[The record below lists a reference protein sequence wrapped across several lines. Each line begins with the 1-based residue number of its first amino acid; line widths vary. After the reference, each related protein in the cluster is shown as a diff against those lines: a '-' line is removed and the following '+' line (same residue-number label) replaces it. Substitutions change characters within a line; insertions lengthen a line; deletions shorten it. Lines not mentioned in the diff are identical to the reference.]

1 MRILVTAS
9 SQHGSTREVADA
21 ISRRLTNEG
30 FDVLQSAP
38 QDVTSLEG
46 IDAVVCGSAVYMLQ
60 WLPEAHDFMD
70 RFTQDLHRIPVWAFS
85 VGMNGV
91 PEHVPQDPTRIGPVL
106 TKIEAVEHRAF
117 AGRYIPSLLSLRER
131 TIVRLAGAVEGDF
144 RDWPAIDE
152 WAASIA
158 SSLKADR
165 DA

>member
-38 QDVTSLEG
+38 QDVTSLAG

-70 RFTQDLHRIPVWAFS
+70 RFTQELHRIPVWACS
-85 VGMNGV
+85 VGM
-91 PEHVPQDPTRIGPVL
+91 